1 MPPVEYRR
9 IEKAIHF
16 LEENFRRQPGLKEV
30 ARQVGLSEY
39 HFHRLFSRWAGVS
52 PKRFLQFL
60 TADYARRLLRESANV
75 LDAAHETGLTGPGR
89 LHDLIVNVYAMTPGE
104 LKEEGAGL
112 TIRFGVHP
120 SPFGDCLVAVT
131 DRGICA
137 VSFLSAERGREK
149 WERARKTV
157 APCHVQGKPGRDE
170 RRGKPDLRPFPME
183 ERLPAF
189 RDRPGNELS
198 GQGVGGARPYS
209 PRLRGFLRTGRIPDR
224 GAGKRASRGLGHRP
238 EPGGVPDPLP
248 PRHPKDRGLRRIRLR
263 IGEEKGDPRVG
274 GRPFPRTARSSVR
287 GSPTLRPAREAH
299 TPEGGCPAGCRYM
312 DRILFNNAST
322 VGRSAGPTPT
332 WCRRT
337 VPPGSI
343 STSPPRWKMS
353 PPDFMIFFPLTIS
366 FR

>member
-30 ARQVGLSEY
+30 ARQVGLSEH

-137 VSFLSAERGREK
+137 VSFLSAERGGDVRGKLENRWSRATFRK
-149 WERARKTV
+149 SQAGTKDVANRIFDPSRWKNGSPLSVIVRGTNFQVKVWEALVRIPPGCAVSYEQVASRVGAPASARPVGSAIARNPVAFLIPCHRVIRKTGDFGEYGSGSARKK
-157 APCHVQGKPGRDE
+157 AILAWEAAH
-170 RRGKPDLRPFPME
+170 
-183 ERLPAF
+183 F
-189 RDRPGNELS
+189 R
-198 GQGVGGARPYS
+198 
-209 PRLRGFLRTGRIPDR
+209 
-224 GAGKRASRGLGHRP
+224 
-238 EPGGVPDPLP
+238 EPP
-248 PRHPKDRGLRRIRLR
+248 GLR
-263 IGEEKGDPRVG
+263 
-274 GRPFPRTARSSVR
+274 
-287 GSPTLRPAREAH
+287 
-299 TPEGGCPAGCRYM
+299 
-312 DRILFNNAST
+312 
-322 VGRSAGPTPT
+322 
-332 WCRRT
+332 
-337 VPPGSI
+337 
-343 STSPPRWKMS
+343 
-353 PPDFMIFFPLTIS
+353 
-366 FR
+366 

>member
-30 ARQVGLSEY
+30 ARHVGLSEY

-137 VSFLSAERGREK
+137 VSFLSVERGREAREK
-149 WERARKTV
+149 LETRWSRATFRKSQAGTKDVANRIFDPSRWKNGSPLSVIVRGTNFQVKVWEALVRIPPGCAVSYEQV
-157 APCHVQGKPGRDE
+157 ATRIGA
-170 RRGKPDLRPFPME
+170 
-183 ERLPAF
+183 PA
-189 RDRPGNELS
+189 
-198 GQGVGGARPYS
+198 GARPVGS
-209 PRLRGFLRTGRIPDR
+209 AVARNPVAFLIPCHRVIRKTGDFGEYGSGSARKKAILAWEAAHFREPT
-224 GAGKRASRGLGHRP
+224 GHR
-238 EPGGVPDPLP
+238 
-248 PRHPKDRGLRRIRLR
+248 
-263 IGEEKGDPRVG
+263 
-274 GRPFPRTARSSVR
+274 
-287 GSPTLRPAREAH
+287 
-299 TPEGGCPAGCRYM
+299 
-312 DRILFNNAST
+312 
-322 VGRSAGPTPT
+322 
-332 WCRRT
+332 
-337 VPPGSI
+337 
-343 STSPPRWKMS
+343 
-353 PPDFMIFFPLTIS
+353 
-366 FR
+366 